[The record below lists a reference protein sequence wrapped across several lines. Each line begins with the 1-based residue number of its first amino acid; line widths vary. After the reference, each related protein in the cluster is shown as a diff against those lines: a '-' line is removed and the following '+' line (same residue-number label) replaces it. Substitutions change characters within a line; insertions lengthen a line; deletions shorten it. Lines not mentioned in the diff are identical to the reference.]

1 MRSAQILRQKSVGF
15 GLARSTLKKPTQEQI
30 VFLLTVLVFVSFSI
44 LLDGFLTFRNLI
56 NLMRSVSVLGIL
68 SVGMAI
74 VVIGRGLDLSQV
86 AISAVGAAWV
96 LKLME
101 NETTMPVAI
110 LAGLGFAVL
119 VGLLNGS
126 LIAFIEIP
134 PLFVTLATG
143 IFALG
148 MGRTWLLEGKLMI
161 FVPKKCESFLFLGQ
175 GSILGIPMPI
185 LLFVAIAILGQVYLS
200 RISWG
205 RFVYAQGDNADAARL
220 TGLAVRPQTILTYT
234 LCAMIGYIGGL
245 LMSSTV
251 ASIDVRVI
259 NSTLIFDVILVIV
272 LGGVSLIGGRGSVW
286 SVIVGTALIGTM
298 LNGMLILNI
307 PNHWRDIIKG
317 LVMLGALV
325 LDNRLHPVDE
335 ETARQ
340 GDI

>member
-1 MRSAQILRQKSVGF
+1 MPGAEIPVDKRIGFDAMRGSLRN
-15 GLARSTLKKPTQEQI
+15 PNQEQI
-30 VFLLTVLVFVSFSI
+30 VFLLTVLVFLVFSF
-44 LLDGFLTFRNLI
+44 LLDGFLTVGNLI

-86 AISAVGAAWV
+86 TVSAVGAAWA

-101 NETTMPVAI
+101 NDMTMGPALV
-110 LAGLGFAVL
+110 LGALFAV
-119 VGLLNGS
+119 VIGLLNGF

-143 IFALG
+143 ILVFG
-148 MGRTWLLEGKLMI
+148 MGRTWLLEGKLI
-161 FVPKKCESFLFLGQ
+161 TYVPKTHEAFLFLGQ
-175 GSILGIPMPI
+175 GHLFGIPVPI
-185 LLFVAIAILGQVYLS
+185 ILFITIAFLGQIFLS
-200 RISWG
+200 RISRG
-205 RFVYAQGDNADAARL
+205 RFIYAQGDNVDAARL
-220 TGLAVRPQTILTYT
+220 TGIAIRPQIILAYT
-234 LCAMIGYIGGL
+234 LCAITGYIGGL

-272 LGGVSLIGGRGSVW
+272 LGGISLIGGRGSVW
-286 SVIVGTALIGTM
+286 SVLVGTALIGTM

-307 PNHWRDIIKG
+307 PNYWRDIIKG